1 MFCAFGRKSNKVF
14 MEIFV
19 DECKLSLRILLE
31 FLAERNIK
39 MVLAKK
45 CKSSSGYLAEA
56 LTKI

>member
-1 MFCAFGRKSNKVF
+1 